1 VALEILPLDKSVVQ
15 EIAGFGIKNPL
26 TKVEIRNIVKRSRA
40 KSKDVSDLNSQSNC
54 ASHETELYLI
64 DKTIR
69 KSIAV
74 IKSTYVSNFDDS
86 V

>member
-1 VALEILPLDKSVVQ
+1 MALEILPLDKSVIQ
-15 EIAGFGIKNPL
+15 EIAGFVIKYPL

-40 KSKDVSDLNSQSNC
+40 KSKDVSDLNSQSKC

-64 DKTIR
+64 DKTLR

-74 IKSTYVSNFDDS
+74 MKSMPFSKF
-86 V
+86 